1 MHLRIPPPIVTLI
14 GILLIFLSKD
24 YILILYLH
32 PHLQNTLS
40 FLFLIFG
47 FIIIFL
53 ATKEFKKSETTINPM
68 KPETSTSLVTS
79 GIFNYSRNPMYLGLT
94 SILLASCFYFSSLLG
109 IIVYIPL
116 FIHYITVFQII
127 PEEETMK
134 GIFKDEY
141 SDYFSKVRRWI

>member
-1 MHLRIPPPIVTLI
+1 MHLRIPPPIVALI

-40 FLFLIFG
+40 ILFLIIG
-47 FIIIFL
+47 FVIIFS
-53 ATKEFKKSETTINPM
+53 ATKEFKKSETTVNPM

-79 GIFNYSRNPMYLGLT
+79 GIFKYTRNPMYLGLT

-109 IIVYIPL
+109 IIVYVPL
-116 FIHYITVFQII
+116 FILYITIFQII

-134 GIFKDEY
+134 GLFNDEY
-141 SDYFSKVRRWI
+141 LDYCSKVRRWI

>member
-1 MHLRIPPPIVTLI
+1 MHLKIPPPIVTLI

-40 FLFLIFG
+40 FLFLIIG
-47 FIIIFL
+47 FIIIFS

-79 GIFNYSRNPMYLGLT
+79 GIFKYSRNPMYLGLT

-109 IIVYIPL
+109 IIVYVPL
-116 FIHYITVFQII
+116 FILYITVFQII

-134 GIFKDEY
+134 SLFKDEY
-141 SDYFSKVRRWI
+141 LGYCSKVRRWI

>member
-1 MHLRIPPPIVTLI
+1 MHLRIQPPIVALI

-40 FLFLIFG
+40 ILFLIIG
-47 FIIIFL
+47 FVIIFS
-53 ATKEFKKSETTINPM
+53 ATKEFKKSETTVNPM

-79 GIFNYSRNPMYLGLT
+79 GIFKYTRNPMYVGLT

-109 IIVYIPL
+109 IIVYVPL
-116 FIHYITVFQII
+116 FILYITVFQII

-134 GIFKDEY
+134 GLFNDEY
-141 SDYFSKVRRWI
+141 LDYCSKVRRWI

>member
-1 MHLRIPPPIVTLI
+1 MHLRIPPPIVALI

-40 FLFLIFG
+40 ILFLIIG
-47 FIIIFL
+47 FMIIFS
-53 ATKEFKKSETTINPM
+53 ATKEFKKSETTVNPM

-79 GIFNYSRNPMYLGLT
+79 GIFKYTRNPMYVGLT

-109 IIVYIPL
+109 IIVYVPL
-116 FIHYITVFQII
+116 FILYITVFQII

-134 GIFKDEY
+134 GLFNDEY
-141 SDYFSKVRRWI
+141 LNYCSKVRRWI

>member
-1 MHLRIPPPIVTLI
+1 MHLRIPPPIVALI

-40 FLFLIFG
+40 ILFLIIG
-47 FIIIFL
+47 FVIIFS
-53 ATKEFKKSETTINPM
+53 ATKEFKKSETTVNPM

-79 GIFNYSRNPMYLGLT
+79 GIFKYTRNPMYVGLT

-109 IIVYIPL
+109 IIVYVPL
-116 FIHYITVFQII
+116 FILYITVFQII
-127 PEEETMK
+127 PEEEIMK
-134 GIFKDEY
+134 GLFNDEY
-141 SDYFSKVRRWI
+141 LDYCSKVRRWI

>member
-1 MHLRIPPPIVTLI
+1 MHLRIPPPIVALI

-40 FLFLIFG
+40 ILFLIIG
-47 FIIIFL
+47 FVIIFS
-53 ATKEFKKSETTINPM
+53 ATKEFKKSETTVNPM

-79 GIFNYSRNPMYLGLT
+79 GIFKYTRNPMYVGLT

-109 IIVYIPL
+109 IIVYVPL
-116 FIHYITVFQII
+116 FILYITVFQII

-134 GIFKDEY
+134 GLFNDEY
-141 SDYFSKVRRWI
+141 LDYCSKVRRWI

>member
-1 MHLRIPPPIVTLI
+1 MHLRIPPPIVALI

-40 FLFLIFG
+40 LIFLIIG
-47 FIIIFL
+47 FVIIFS
-53 ATKEFKKSETTINPM
+53 ATKEFKKSETTVNPM

-79 GIFNYSRNPMYLGLT
+79 GIFKYTRNPMYLGLT

-109 IIVYIPL
+109 IIVYVPL
-116 FIHYITVFQII
+116 FILYITVFQII

-134 GIFKDEY
+134 GLFNDEY
-141 SDYFSKVRRWI
+141 LDYCSKVRRWI

>member
-1 MHLRIPPPIVTLI
+1 MHLRIPPPIVALI

-32 PHLQNTLS
+32 PRLQNTLA
-40 FLFLIFG
+40 LIFLIIG
-47 FIIIFL
+47 FVIIFS
-53 ATKEFKKSETTINPM
+53 ATKEFKKSDTTVNPM

-79 GIFNYSRNPMYLGLT
+79 GIFKYTRNPMYLGLT

-109 IIVYIPL
+109 IIVYVPL
-116 FIHYITVFQII
+116 FILYITVFQII

-134 GIFKDEY
+134 GLFNDEY
-141 SDYFSKVRRWI
+141 FDYCSKVRRWI

>member
-1 MHLRIPPPIVTLI
+1 MHLRIPPPIVALI

-40 FLFLIFG
+40 ILFLIIG
-47 FIIIFL
+47 FVIIFS
-53 ATKEFKKSETTINPM
+53 ATKEFKKSETTVNPM

-79 GIFNYSRNPMYLGLT
+79 GIFKYTRNPMYLGLT

-109 IIVYIPL
+109 IIVYVPL
-116 FIHYITVFQII
+116 FILYITVFQII

-134 GIFKDEY
+134 GLFNDEY
-141 SDYFSKVRRWI
+141 LDYCSKVRRWI

>member
-1 MHLRIPPPIVTLI
+1 MHLRIPPPIVALI

-40 FLFLIFG
+40 LIFLIIG
-47 FIIIFL
+47 FVIIFS
-53 ATKEFKKSETTINPM
+53 ATKEFKKSDTTVNPM

-79 GIFNYSRNPMYLGLT
+79 GIFKYTRNPMYLGLT

-109 IIVYIPL
+109 IIVYVPL
-116 FIHYITVFQII
+116 FILYITVFQII

-134 GIFKDEY
+134 GLFNDEY
-141 SDYFSKVRRWI
+141 FDYCSKVRRWI

>member
-1 MHLRIPPPIVTLI
+1 MHLRIPPPIVALI

-40 FLFLIFG
+40 ILFLIIG
-47 FIIIFL
+47 FVIIFS
-53 ATKEFKKSETTINPM
+53 ATKEFKKSETTVNPM

-79 GIFNYSRNPMYLGLT
+79 GIFKYTRNPMYLGLT

-109 IIVYIPL
+109 IIVYVPL
-116 FIHYITVFQII
+116 FILYITVFQII

-134 GIFKDEY
+134 GLFNDEY
-141 SDYFSKVRRWI
+141 FNYCSKVRRWI

>member
-1 MHLRIPPPIVTLI
+1 MHLRIPPPIVALI
-14 GILLIFLSKD
+14 DILLIFLSKD

-40 FLFLIFG
+40 ILFLIIG
-47 FIIIFL
+47 FVIIFS
-53 ATKEFKKSETTINPM
+53 ATKEFKKSETTVNPM

-79 GIFNYSRNPMYLGLT
+79 GIFKYTRNPMYLGLT

-109 IIVYIPL
+109 IIVYVPL
-116 FIHYITVFQII
+116 FILYITVFQII

-134 GIFKDEY
+134 GLFNDEY
-141 SDYFSKVRRWI
+141 LDYCSKVRRWI

>member
-1 MHLRIPPPIVTLI
+1 MHLRIPPPIVALI

-40 FLFLIFG
+40 ILFLIIG
-47 FIIIFL
+47 FVIIFS
-53 ATKEFKKSETTINPM
+53 ATKEFKKSETTVNPM

-79 GIFNYSRNPMYLGLT
+79 GIFKYTRNPMYVGLT

-109 IIVYIPL
+109 IIVYVPL
-116 FIHYITVFQII
+116 FILYITVFQII

-134 GIFKDEY
+134 GLFNDEY
-141 SDYFSKVRRWI
+141 SNYCSKVRRWI

>member
-1 MHLRIPPPIVTLI
+1 MHLRIPPPIVALI

-40 FLFLIFG
+40 ILFLIIG
-47 FIIIFL
+47 FMIIFS
-53 ATKEFKKSETTINPM
+53 ATKEFKKSETTVNPM

-79 GIFNYSRNPMYLGLT
+79 GIFKYTRNPMYLGLT

-109 IIVYIPL
+109 FIVYVPL
-116 FIHYITVFQII
+116 FILYITVFQII
-127 PEEETMK
+127 PEEEAMK
-134 GIFKDEY
+134 GLFNDEY
-141 SDYFSKVRRWI
+141 LNYCSKVRRWI

>member
-1 MHLRIPPPIVTLI
+1 MHLRIPPPIVALI

-40 FLFLIFG
+40 FIFLIIG
-47 FIIIFL
+47 FVIIFS
-53 ATKEFKKSETTINPM
+53 ATKEFKKSDTTVNPM

-79 GIFNYSRNPMYLGLT
+79 GIFKYTRNPMYLGLT

-109 IIVYIPL
+109 IIVYVPL
-116 FIHYITVFQII
+116 FILYITVFQII

-134 GIFKDEY
+134 GLFNDEY
-141 SDYFSKVRRWI
+141 LDYCSKVRRWI

>member
-1 MHLRIPPPIVTLI
+1 MHLRIPPPIVALI

-40 FLFLIFG
+40 ILFLIIG
-47 FIIIFL
+47 FVIIFS
-53 ATKEFKKSETTINPM
+53 ATKEFKKSETTVNPM

-79 GIFNYSRNPMYLGLT
+79 GIFKYTRNPMYVGLT

-109 IIVYIPL
+109 IIVYVPL
-116 FIHYITVFQII
+116 FILYITVFQII
-127 PEEETMK
+127 PEEEIMK
-134 GIFKDEY
+134 GLFNDEY
-141 SDYFSKVRRWI
+141 LDYSSKVRRWI

>member
-40 FLFLIFG
+40 FLFLIIG
-47 FIIIFL
+47 FIIIFS

-79 GIFNYSRNPMYLGLT
+79 GIFKYSRNPMYLGLT

-109 IIVYIPL
+109 IIVYVPL
-116 FIHYITVFQII
+116 FIFYITVFQII
-127 PEEETMK
+127 PEEETMR
-134 GIFKDEY
+134 GLFKDEY
-141 SDYFSKVRRWI
+141 LSYCSKVRRWI